1 MGAPLKDTLVSQ
13 LYVFGRSKAR
23 QPSLINHFRP
33 SPRPLQLE
41 AGAQWNRRRPG
52 LPSLGLCP
60 LYWLLLQGLATWFI
74 PRRITRYNQL

>member
-13 LYVFGRSKAR
+13 LYVFGCSKAR
-23 QPSLINHFRP
+23 QPSLISQFRP
-33 SPRPLQLE
+33 SPKTPPTRGGRPVESQ
-41 AGAQWNRRRPG
+41 AARR
-52 LPSLGLCP
+52 PSLGLFP

>member
-33 SPRPLQLE
+33 SQDPSNSRRAPSGI
-41 AGAQWNRRRPG
+41 AGGQG
-52 LPSLGLCP
+52 CP
-60 LYWLLLQGLATWFI
+60 LWAYVPSIGSC
-74 PRRITRYNQL
+74 YKG